1 VTNEPTKVG
10 VLGFLGG
17 LLGGSLTGLLTSL
30 TSQGLASGLGSLASS
45 GAAAFGSFA
54 GNLFNGGMRVGS
66 TADLN
71 ALKPNNPILNEGA
84 LIDNLKSDIANRPAG

>member
-1 VTNEPTKVG
+1 
-10 VLGFLGG
+10 
-17 LLGGSLTGLLTSL
+17 
-30 TSQGLASGLGSLASS
+30 LGSLASS

-66 TADLN
+66 AADLEGI
-71 ALKPNNPILNEGA
+71 KVGNPIVNEGA